1 MKKPMRARRAEDKE
15 LRRKAILDAAE
26 KTIASRGLADT
37 NFGEIAK
44 RSKLSRALIYVYF
57 PKREDLIHAV
67 CERGLQLLR
76 ARFEEVLAKTASGLD
91 HTISLGHAYHAF
103 SQEESLYFGVL
114 SEVDTYEIHPAD
126 MNEIECAVSK
136 CSQEVLSMVASSIQQ
151 GKADGSVRKDIGDPM
166 KTAATI
172 WAFTHGLIQISG
184 SKKFMLKDD
193 LGIESEQIMAQ
204 GFKLLRNSLGTK

>member
-1 MKKPMRARRAEDKE
+1 MKKPKRARRAKDKE

-26 KTIASRGLADT
+26 KTIASRGLENT

-57 PKREDLIHAV
+57 PRREDLIHAV
-67 CERGLQLLR
+67 CERGLQMLLV
-76 ARFEEVLAKTASGLD
+76 RFEELVAKPATGLE
-91 HTISLGHAYHAF
+91 HTIALGHAYHAF
-103 SQEESLYFGVL
+103 SQEEPLYFGVL
-114 SEVDTYEIHPAD
+114 SEVDTYEIHTED

-136 CSQEVLSMVASSIQQ
+136 CSQEVLSVVASSIQR
-151 GKADGSVRKDIGDPM
+151 GKEDGSIRKDIGDSM
-166 KTAATI
+166 RTAATI

-193 LGIESEQIMAQ
+193 LGIEASQMMAQ
-204 GFKLLRNSLGTK
+204 GFRLLRNSLAAK